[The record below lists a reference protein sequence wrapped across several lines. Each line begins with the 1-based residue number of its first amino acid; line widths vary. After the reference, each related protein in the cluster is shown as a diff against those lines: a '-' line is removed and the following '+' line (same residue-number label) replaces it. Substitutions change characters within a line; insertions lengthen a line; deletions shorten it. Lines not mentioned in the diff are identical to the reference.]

1 MPITG
6 LECVLLPCYI
16 SVYSESTLSISG
28 CGFEYR
34 CSHLT
39 SLGFLNHGLGKIV
52 EKCQTKQKTEANSV
66 PSKTTKMEF
75 FAKITDFIY

>member
-28 CGFEYR
+28 CEFEYL

-39 SLGFLNHGLGKIV
+39 SLGFLNHGLGKIF
-52 EKCQTKQKTEANSV
+52 EKC
-66 PSKTTKMEF
+66 
-75 FAKITDFIY
+75 